1 MNLFQPP
8 KRPMCIANLSG
19 TGTAWARQRF
29 FHGCLFLS
37 GLSHYARISIVKR
50 VRGWAKVHTE
60 SRDLIGKIFVSP
72 KLCQCHSTWQ
82 CTMVV
87 WGVWNKALFFK
98 KKSKYTGTAWVRQ
111 RFFHGCLFL
120 SGLSYYA
127 RISIVKRVK
136 GWAKLHTY
144 WESRLNWKNLCL
156 NQAVPVPLKLVMH
169 TGCISDEIKPYLK
182 KNFWFI
188 SD

>member
-1 MNLFQPP
+1 MYLSSASDSLYNTYSCIMRQSRQKQAAVEKSLSRPSCASATQLGNAQWLFGG
-8 KRPMCIANLSG
+8 I
-19 TGTAWARQRF
+19 
-29 FHGCLFLS
+29 
-37 GLSHYARISIVKR
+37 
-50 VRGWAKVHTE
+50 
-60 SRDLIGKIFVSP
+60 
-72 KLCQCHSTWQ
+72 
-82 CTMVV
+82 
-87 WGVWNKALFFK
+87 WNKALFFK